1 MVTRARSWRDP
12 DSNRGH
18 HDFSR
23 VHRSLALRPKSL
35 QESRFWAIDS
45 AGLRSRDV
53 RKLHPFVGG
62 LGHETPLVAQRAR
75 FAYERGG
82 DDSGVCRRCGAAGR
96 GCSAVLMR
104 NLKARPQVAD
114 LFGKKGR
121 AWLAAT
127 EAGQAQ
133 G

>member
-1 MVTRARSWRDP
+1 MATRSTGSCGWHQAGEAIDANALLRRPRSDP
-12 DSNRGH
+12 KK
-18 HDFSR
+18 
-23 VHRSLALRPKSL
+23 HRHALALSP
-35 QESRFWAIDS
+35 S
-45 AGLRSRDV
+45 AG
-53 RKLHPFVGG
+53 P
-62 LGHETPLVAQRAR
+62 
-75 FAYERGG
+75 
-82 DDSGVCRRCGAAGR
+82 
-96 GCSAVLMR
+96 CSAVLMR

>member
-1 MVTRARSWRDP
+1 
-12 DSNRGH
+12 
-18 HDFSR
+18 
-23 VHRSLALRPKSL
+23 
-35 QESRFWAIDS
+35 
-45 AGLRSRDV
+45 
-53 RKLHPFVGG
+53 
-62 LGHETPLVAQRAR
+62 
-75 FAYERGG
+75 
-82 DDSGVCRRCGAAGR
+82 
-96 GCSAVLMR
+96 MR